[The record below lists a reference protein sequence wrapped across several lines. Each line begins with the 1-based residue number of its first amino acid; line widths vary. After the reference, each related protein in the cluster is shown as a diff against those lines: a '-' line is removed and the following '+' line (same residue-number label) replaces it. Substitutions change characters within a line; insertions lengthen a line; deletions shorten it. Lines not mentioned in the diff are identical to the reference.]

1 MLLSLC
7 YFLYQRLHP
16 RILEIGE
23 HADGSLRSRT
33 IWNLPPIA
41 PHVLA
46 LRMDAEWDFASAN
59 ALERYINDVLQQRSD
74 IRMVYLDAQPIN
86 RIDVTGVESFLR
98 LRRSLHKLGICLH
111 IGGLKLPVQAILER
125 AGALVPGPD
134 LLLAHQFAGSPEH
147 AVLPNQQISWK
158 ALPALR
164 RLLHFVMFF
173 VLDLVCDG
181 QTYFFITPFA
191 KAPSGRC
198 FYLAG

>member
-1 MLLSLC
+1 MRALFRISRVEGSIALTTFALTLATAPSLYWGVLTGVLLSLC

-74 IRMVYLDAQPIN
+74 IRMVYLDAQPIY
-86 RIDVTGVESFLR
+86 RT
-98 LRRSLHKLGICLH
+98 CL
-111 IGGLKLPVQAILER
+111 LQ
-125 AGALVPGPD
+125 
-134 LLLAHQFAGSPEH
+134 GSP
-147 AVLPNQQISWK
+147 Q
-158 ALPALR
+158 ALL
-164 RLLHFVMFF
+164 
-173 VLDLVCDG
+173 
-181 QTYFFITPFA
+181 
-191 KAPSGRC
+191 
-198 FYLAG
+198 